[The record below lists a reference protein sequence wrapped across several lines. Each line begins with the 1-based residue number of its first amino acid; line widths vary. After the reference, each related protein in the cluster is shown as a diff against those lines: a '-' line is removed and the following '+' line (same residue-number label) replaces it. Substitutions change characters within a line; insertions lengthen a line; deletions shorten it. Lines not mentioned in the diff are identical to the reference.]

1 MQGSRRFDPL
11 LVGVLIALCVFM
23 LGMFATNAE
32 FRFVILHPLS
42 G

>member
-1 MQGSRRFDPL
+1 MQGSGRFDPL
-11 LVGVLIALCVFM
+11 LAGLLIALCVFM

-32 FRFVILHPLS
+32 FRFALMHPLS